1 MQKVSAENL
10 SSANKE
16 NDIFL
21 HVGQPTWVAGK
32 VVCLSD
38 SGLIARHFHPAPH
51 KFEGILVDGHSGNG
65 INIDPEKI
73 DSLPWEKLPWGGVS
87 NATSTKMKDFW
98 FLGEPSN

>member
-10 SSANKE
+10 SSENKE

-65 INIDPEKI
+65 INIDPEK
-73 DSLPWEKLPWGGVS
+73 
-87 NATSTKMKDFW
+87 NR
-98 FLGEPSN
+98 